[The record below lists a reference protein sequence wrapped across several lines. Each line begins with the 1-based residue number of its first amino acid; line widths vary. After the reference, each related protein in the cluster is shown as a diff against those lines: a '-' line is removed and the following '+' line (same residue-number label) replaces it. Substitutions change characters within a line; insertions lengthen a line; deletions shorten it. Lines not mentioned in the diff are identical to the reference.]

1 MELSVTHNRNFYRT
15 ARNFSHDLT
24 PAAALQTAVFSS
36 APATP
41 AADTSA
47 PTVPPAPTVTPVF
60 VEPHSHASI
69 TAAEGAQIERDIR
82 EDLAKGRISQAIADA
97 RFAELN
103 TPLDQ
108 RVTPD
113 DTRTDEQKLIDSHFP
128 VAKEADYCIR
138 FYPPGQEPE
147 SMPNELKELD
157 QSARRWLVAA
167 EFPRELGNSLIT
179 TIEQVGRTTKGMTP
193 NELEAYGY
201 AEFAKLERAYGPALE
216 EKLRAAGRMVQ
227 ALEAR
232 RPGLNNLLKSNGI
245 GDSAL
250 FASQLIAQSE
260 RYWGRRKGR

>member
-36 APATP
+36 AQATP
-41 AADTSA
+41 AADTS
-47 PTVPPAPTVTPVF
+47 APTVTPVF

-128 VAKEADYCIR
+128 VA
-138 FYPPGQEPE
+138 
-147 SMPNELKELD
+147 
-157 QSARRWLVAA
+157 
-167 EFPRELGNSLIT
+167 
-179 TIEQVGRTTKGMTP
+179 
-193 NELEAYGY
+193 
-201 AEFAKLERAYGPALE
+201 
-216 EKLRAAGRMVQ
+216 
-227 ALEAR
+227 
-232 RPGLNNLLKSNGI
+232 
-245 GDSAL
+245 
-250 FASQLIAQSE
+250 
-260 RYWGRRKGR
+260 